1 MERGISD
8 HTLDEYVRQDPRIL
22 DVYMEARRRYGQL
35 PLYHHGFHHVLRDL
49 YRALLIAKEEGAV
62 DYGVLIPSVLLH
74 DIGFCSQDF
83 RRVGH
88 DVVGA
93 RLAKEIL
100 MGLGYDE
107 ETYLAVCH
115 CIRAHKGKAET
126 PQTLEAKI
134 LYDADV
140 LEKAGL
146 VYLILGGKIV
156 CEFDETIHQF
166 LNREITDRFNE
177 LARGFYTQK
186 ARELDG
192 GRLEQ
197 IHALLSQVQVE
208 ITQGRPDFDILEQDL
223 WLEPPPQVEG
233 DGHK

>member
-1 MERGISD
+1 MEHQILNQ
-8 HTLDEYVRQDPRIL
+8 TLDEHIRQDPRIL
-22 DVYMEARRRYGQL
+22 DVYLDARRRYDEL
-35 PLYHHGFHHVLRDL
+35 PLYHHGFPHVTRVL
-49 YRALLIAKEEGAV
+49 YRALLIAQEEGAV
-62 DYGVLIPSVLLH
+62 DYSVLIPSALLH
-74 DIGFCSQDF
+74 DIGFCSQSF
-83 RRVGH
+83 ERLGH
-88 DVVGA
+88 DVSGA
-93 RLAKEIL
+93 RLAQKIL

-107 ETYLAVCH
+107 ATCRAVYH

-146 VYLILGGKIV
+146 AYLILGGKIV
-156 CEFDETIHQF
+156 CEFDETIDHF
-166 LNREITDRFNE
+166 LNREIPDRSKE

-197 IHALLSQVQVE
+197 VHALLSQVQVE
-208 ITQGRPDFDILEQDL
+208 IMQERPDFDISERDL
-223 WLEPPPQVEG
+223 WIEPPPQVSP
-233 DGHK
+233 

>member
-1 MERGISD
+1 MEHGILN

-22 DVYMEARRRYGQL
+22 DVYLEARRRYGQL

-49 YRALLIAKEEGAV
+49 YRALVIAQEEGGV

-83 RRVGH
+83 RQVGH
-88 DVVGA
+88 DVAGA
-93 RLAKEIL
+93 RFAQEIL
-100 MGLGYDE
+100 MSLGYDGE
-107 ETYLAVCH
+107 KCHAIAH
-115 CIRAHKGKAET
+115 CIRAHKAKAET

-134 LYDADV
+134 VYDADV

-156 CEFDETIHQF
+156 CELDETINDF
-166 LNREITDRFNE
+166 LKREIPDRINE

-186 ARELDG
+186 AREMDG
-192 GRLEQ
+192 GRLDQ
-197 IHALLSQVQVE
+197 VRSLLCRVQDE
-208 ITQGRPDFDILEQDL
+208 ITKERHDFKINEQDL
-223 WLEPPPQVEG
+223 WIKSPPQVWV
-233 DGHK
+233 

>member
-1 MERGISD
+1 MEHRILN
-8 HTLDEYVRQDPRIL
+8 HTLDEHVRQDPRIL
-22 DVYMEARRRYGQL
+22 DVYLEARRRYDEL
-35 PLYHHGFHHVLRDL
+35 PLYHHGFPHVMRVL
-49 YRALLIAKEEGAV
+49 YRALVIAHEEATV
-62 DYGVLIPSVLLH
+62 DYSVLIPSVLLH

-83 RRVGH
+83 HRLGH
-88 DVVGA
+88 DVTGA
-93 RLAKEIL
+93 RLAQNIL
-100 MGLGYDE
+100 TGLGYDE
-107 ETYLAVCH
+107 ATCRGVAH

-156 CEFDETIHQF
+156 SEFDETIGHF
-166 LNREITDRFNE
+166 LNREIPDRSKE

-197 IHALLSQVQVE
+197 VHALLSQVQVE
-208 ITQGRPDFDILEQDL
+208 ITLERPDFDIYERDL
-223 WLEPPPQVEG
+223 WVEPPPQVSP
-233 DGHK
+233 

>member
-1 MERGISD
+1 MERGISN

-22 DVYMEARRRYGQL
+22 DVYMDARHRYGQL

-49 YRALLIAKEEGAV
+49 YRSLVIAKEEGEV
-62 DYGVLIPSVLLH
+62 DYSVLIPSVLLH

-83 RRVGH
+83 KRVGH
-88 DVVGA
+88 DVAGA
-93 RLAKEIL
+93 RLAQEIL
-100 MGLGYDE
+100 EGLGYDE
-107 ETYLAVCH
+107 ETCRAVYH

-156 CEFDETIHQF
+156 CEFHETINHF
-166 LNREITDRFNE
+166 LNREITDRSKE
-177 LARGFYTQK
+177 LKRGFYTQK
-186 ARELDG
+186 AMELDG
-192 GRLEQ
+192 GRLEKV
-197 IHALLSQVQVE
+197 HALLSQVRRE
-208 ITQGRPDFDILEQDL
+208 ITQERRDFDIHEQDL
-223 WLEPPPQVEG
+223 WIEPPPQVSP
-233 DGHK
+233 

>member
-1 MERGISD
+1 MEHGISNL
-8 HTLDEYVRQDPRIL
+8 TLDEYVRQDPRIL
-22 DVYMEARRRYGQL
+22 DVYMDARRRYGQL

-49 YRALLIAKEEGAV
+49 YRALVIAKEEGAV
-62 DYGVLIPSVLLH
+62 DYSVLIPSVLLH

-83 RRVGH
+83 QRVGH
-88 DVVGA
+88 DVAGA
-93 RLAKEIL
+93 RLAQEIL
-100 MGLGYDE
+100 VGLGYDE
-107 ETYLAVCH
+107 ETCRAVSH

-126 PQTLEAKI
+126 PRTLEAKI

-156 CEFDETIHQF
+156 CEFDETINHF
-166 LNREITDRFNE
+166 LNREITDRSIE
-177 LARGFYTQK
+177 LARGFYTRK

-197 IHALLSQVQVE
+197 VHALLSQVQVE
-208 ITQGRPDFDILEQDL
+208 ITQERPDFDIHEQDL
-223 WLEPPPQVEG
+223 WIEPPPQVSP
-233 DGHK
+233 

>member
-1 MERGISD
+1 MEHQILN
-8 HTLDEYVRQDPRIL
+8 HTLDEHIRQDPRIL
-22 DVYMEARRRYGQL
+22 DVYLDARRSYDEL
-35 PLYHHGFHHVLRDL
+35 PLYHHGFPHVTRVL
-49 YRALLIAKEEGAV
+49 YRALVIAQEEGTV
-62 DYGVLIPSVLLH
+62 DYSVLIPSALLH
-74 DIGFCSQDF
+74 DIGFCSPSF
-83 RRVGH
+83 ERVGH
-88 DVVGA
+88 DVAGA
-93 RLAKEIL
+93 GLAQKIL

-107 ETYLAVCH
+107 ATCRAVSH
-115 CIRAHKGKAET
+115 CILAHKGKAET

-156 CEFDETIHQF
+156 CEFDETIGHF
-166 LNREITDRFNE
+166 LNREIPDRSKE

-197 IHALLSQVQVE
+197 VHALLSQVQVE
-208 ITQGRPDFDILEQDL
+208 ITQARPDFHISERDL
-223 WLEPPPQVEG
+223 WIEPPPQVSL
-233 DGHK
+233 